1 MYFRYFILV
10 ILFIYYGSPAI
21 AQTDSIPSEADAT
34 TVTKKTKPVE
44 SKLNIVKINLFALP
58 LKTITLQ
65 YERVINKFLSVGI
78 TGRYMPSMSMPY
90 KNFIYNQY
98 GGDDPEVKEVLDNMR
113 ISNFAVSPEVRFY
126 LGKKGYGRGFYL
138 APAYRH
144 ARFSIDNLE
153 YTFTGDQDIENSIT
167 MSGNMIAN
175 YGGFTVG
182 AQWALGK
189 HLILD
194 WWIFAPFIGT
204 ERTNFS
210 GNTNDALSQEDQYS
224 LKQSLENIDLPYT
237 TVTADVHEYGASVQL
252 HGMMVGL
259 STGLA
264 FGVRF

>member
-1 MYFRYFILV
+1 MYFKYFFFV
-10 ILFIYYGSPAI
+10 ILFIFFSLTTV
-21 AQTDSIPSEADAT
+21 AQTDSSLYKTDTASSIQ
-34 TVTKKTKPVE
+34 KTKSVE
-44 SKLNIVKINLFALP
+44 SKMNIVKINLFALP

-65 YERVINKFLSVGI
+65 YERVINKFLSVAI
-78 TGRYMPSMSMPY
+78 SGRYMPSMTLPY
-90 KNFIYNQY
+90 KDFIYRQY
-98 GGDDPEVKEVLDNMR
+98 GGDDPEMKEVLDNMQ

-126 LGKKGYGRGFYL
+126 LGKKGFGRGFYL

-153 YTFTGDQDIENSIT
+153 YTYTDDQDVENSIL

-189 HLILD
+189 HLSLD

-204 ERTNFS
+204 ERTNLS
-210 GNTNDALSQEDQYS
+210 GNTSEALSQEDQNI
-224 LKQSLENIDLPYT
+224 LKQSLEDIDLPYT
-237 TVTADVHEYGASVQL
+237 TATADVQEYGASVQL
-252 HGMMVGL
+252 KGVMVGL